1 MFGQSFFRNSTVS
14 RGQLLKPFP
23 QMTGLSQSDAPLGR
37 VRTNGVEVTFSRRFS
52 KGLSLNAYYTGTNA
66 RIADWFPNAYD
77 RVPAWR
83 MSNSSR
89 PHRVTA
95 TGIYELPFGRRRA
108 FFKSGVLSKLL
119 GGTQLAGTFEWQP
132 GPLLDWGNLFYYG
145 DINSIKSSNPTLAAW
160 FNTKGTGC
168 ADTPGPDTGF
178 NRCAA
183 RGPDS
188 YQARVFPTRLPDIRK
203 DYTLQTN
210 ANVQREFPLYKE
222 RARLFLRFDMLNVF
236 NRSQFDGPSTDPN
249 NTNFGRVLLQT
260 SAINRFLQFQGRI
273 QF

>member
-1 MFGQSFFRNSTVS
+1 
-14 RGQLLKPFP
+14 
-23 QMTGLSQSDAPLGR
+23 
-37 VRTNGVEVTFSRRFS
+37 
-52 KGLSLNAYYTGTNA
+52 
-66 RIADWFPNAYD
+66 
-77 RVPAWR
+77 
-83 MSNSSR
+83 
-89 PHRVTA
+89 VTA

-145 DINSIKSSNPTLAAW
+145 DINSIKSSNPILAEW
-160 FNTKGTGC
+160 FNTKGTSC

-188 YQARVFPTRLPDIRK
+188 YQARVFPARLPDIRK

-210 ANVQREFPLYKE
+210 ANVQREFPLRKE